1 MSNQTGDA
9 RQRGGT
15 DPAHRGP
22 PIRRGQ
28 TVSQLQEAVRRLTEE
43 RDRLLRRRRRN
54 LLIVGVSL
62 SLLAHVVLM
71 VYLSY
76 IHRAVPSG
84 GFAQPVSLQFAVI
97 HDQELTQ
104 IPDIDSQELEPE
116 IPWDH
121 EDLSANDPAANLDPE
136 MPAASLEISDAGS
149 VPALGGA
156 GTGAGGETTLG
167 GGGAGT
173 SFFGVSSRGSRFAYI
188 VDVSGSMSH
197 KRKFE
202 VCMAELAQSIQTLPD
217 YASFFVVLYSSG
229 ARPFDSNW
237 TRARPTAV
245 SNLIRWLNGVDPGG
259 GTQPGNAFL
268 EVFSLRHR
276 ADVIFFLTDGL
287 IPQDTPEAVATL
299 NRRGKRVVINTI
311 AFGDG
316 QSQKM
321 LREIATKS
329 GGVYRHVSSD
339 GW

>member
-9 RQRGGT
+9 RQLGGT

-43 RDRLLRRRRRN
+43 RDRLIRRRRRN
-54 LLIVGVSL
+54 LLIVGVSV

-84 GFAQPVSLQFAVI
+84 EFARPVSLQFAVI

-121 EDLSANDPAANLDPE
+121 EDLTANDPAANLDPE

-173 SFFGVSSRGSRFAYI
+173 SFFGVSSRGTRFAYI

-202 VCMAELAQSIQTLPD
+202 VCMVELAQSIQTLPD

-229 ARPFDSNW
+229 AHPFDSDW

-287 IPQDTPEAVATL
+287 IPQDTPEVVVTL